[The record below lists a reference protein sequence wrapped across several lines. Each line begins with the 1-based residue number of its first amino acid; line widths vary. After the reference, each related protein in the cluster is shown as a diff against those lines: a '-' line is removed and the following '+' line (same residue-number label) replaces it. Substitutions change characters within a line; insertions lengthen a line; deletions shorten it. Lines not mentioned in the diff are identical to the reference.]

1 MKSTVFVIE
10 GTFEGGDG
18 RGYVVA
24 RVLGSAAFDVGPD
37 AVLGGCPVEQWLEI
51 PRALDEAGRQRA
63 DLFGFCLKDTADRV
77 RLKAGDRVVLEQRL
91 P

>member
-1 MKSTVFVIE
+1 MKSTEFVIE

-24 RVLGSAAFDVGPD
+24 RILGSDAFYVGPD
-37 AVLGGCPVEQWLEI
+37 AALGGCPVEQWLEI
-51 PRALDEAGRQRA
+51 PRTLDEAGRQRT

-77 RLKAGDRVVLEQRL
+77 RLKVGERVILE
-91 P
+91 

>member
-1 MKSTVFVIE
+1 MKSTEFVIE
-10 GTFEGGDG
+10 GTFEGADG

-51 PRALDEAGRQRA
+51 PRTLDEAGRQRT
-63 DLFGFCLKDTADRV
+63 DLFGFCFKDTADRL
-77 RLKAGDRVVLEQRL
+77 RLKVGERVVLE
-91 P
+91 